1 MNGVHLTMV
10 SSNAYIQSP
19 GLLKKA
25 GEWISRY
32 GNKLFIIT
40 GEKSWASVSPTLPD
54 SLAAASL
61 AFDVH
66 RYRGDCT
73 QTEIDRLSELVS
85 DDTDLIVG
93 VGGGKVLDTTKAVC
107 FETKRPFVAI
117 PTIAAT
123 CAAVT
128 NLAIKYTED
137 GVYEGFDTYLTN
149 TLLTLV
155 DSAVIAKAPLTYL
168 TAGIGDTL
176 AKWYESA
183 ASSSGK
189 NHNLATIAG
198 LQMAKLC
205 YDTLTKHG
213 AKACNEAQQ
222 GVAGDA
228 LQHVIDAIILASGMV
243 GGLGEDDCRSAA
255 GHAIHNGLTVIP
267 ESHHALHGAKVAYGI
282 LVQLIMESRP
292 REEVDELRTF
302 YRSVGLPC
310 SLNELGIERRLSE
323 AERKEIARVALLPV
337 STMGM
342 MPFPVTENM
351 VISAMKR
358 ADREYAE
365 RFA

>member
-10 SSNAYIQSP
+10 SSNAYIQAP
-19 GLLKKA
+19 GLMKKA

-40 GEKSWASVSPTLPD
+40 GEKSWASVSPALPD

-61 AFDVH
+61 AYGVH
-66 RYRGDCT
+66 RYRGECS
-73 QTEIDRLSELVS
+73 QTEIDRLSDLVP

-93 VGGGKVLDTTKAVC
+93 VGGGKVLDITKAVC

-128 NLAIKYTED
+128 NLAIKYTDD

-149 TLLTLV
+149 TLLALV
-155 DSAVIAKAPLTYL
+155 DSAVIAKAPLNYL
-168 TAGIGDTL
+168 AAGIGDTV

-189 NHNLATIAG
+189 NHNLATVAG

-205 YDTLTKHG
+205 YDTLTRYG
-213 AKACNEAQQ
+213 AQAYNEAKQ

-255 GHAIHNGLTVIP
+255 AHAVHNGLTVLP
-267 ESHHALHGAKVAYGI
+267 ESHHALHGSKVAYGI
-282 LVQLIMESRP
+282 LVQLIMEGRP
-292 REEVDELRTF
+292 REEVDELRRF
-302 YRSVGLPC
+302 YRSVDLPC
-310 SLNELGIERRLSE
+310 SLSELGIERPLSE
-323 AERKEIARVALLPV
+323 AERREIARVALLPV

-342 MPFPVTENM
+342 MPFPVTESM
-351 VISAMKR
+351 VVTAMKQT
-358 ADREYAE
+358 DREYAE
-365 RFA
+365 RFS